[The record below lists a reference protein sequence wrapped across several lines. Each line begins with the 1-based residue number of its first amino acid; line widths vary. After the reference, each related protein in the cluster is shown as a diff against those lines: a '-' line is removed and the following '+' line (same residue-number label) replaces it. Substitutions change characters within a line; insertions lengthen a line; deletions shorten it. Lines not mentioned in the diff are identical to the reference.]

1 MEMDTASKASIR
13 FRIRAKAGARIEIG
27 DGDGRRRLDFAF
39 GDWMTDLMDF
49 YFCSGGGNKTQQE
62 ETQILLSIGPIRRS
76 IDFGKPSPETVI
88 IPPIPTDYAPVK
100 SRSTTAKRRRCP
112 EPSPAS
118 IPAVVA
124 ASRGENHRPQPCRR
138 RSPRSQPPFG

>member
-49 YFCSGGGNKTQQE
+49 YFCSGGAE
-62 ETQILLSIGPIRRS
+62 EEDDLGFLE
-76 IDFGKPSPETVI
+76 F
-88 IPPIPTDYAPVK
+88 
-100 SRSTTAKRRRCP
+100 
-112 EPSPAS
+112 
-118 IPAVVA
+118 
-124 ASRGENHRPQPCRR
+124 
-138 RSPRSQPPFG
+138 